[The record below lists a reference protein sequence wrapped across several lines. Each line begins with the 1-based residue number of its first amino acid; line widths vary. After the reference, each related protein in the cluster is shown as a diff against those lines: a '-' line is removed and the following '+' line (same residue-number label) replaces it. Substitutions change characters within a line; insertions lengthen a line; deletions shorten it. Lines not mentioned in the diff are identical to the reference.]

1 MSNTVNDI
9 NKIYCDSPISVKH
22 INMTSLLF
30 VDDRVVSKSRYSVVD
45 NYINL
50 LDVAEKDICLYQ
62 HRGSS
67 NYYEYHMNL
76 KELSTISGR
85 DIYGNT
91 LQNITKTNHIL
102 FINGLKIQ
110 QSAYTIDTENNTITL
125 NVIFP
130 NEEISTVIIY
140 TSDSMQYMGKV
151 NAIDEE
157 NGGYKKDWNLEKH
170 SFKLDDYTYLRYIFF
185 KNGEVLTRDYIH
197 KIRDVVTLNTEL
209 NIRIN
214 PETGEKYMVDDIDY
228 YMLPIDTENV
238 IFNADPGYFSYGPKD
253 NLDLPVPEV
262 HDAEVTFQ
270 SIVRLAIDDV
280 RKGFFIR
287 EVDGD
292 GCVMISGENFETKTA
307 YCTTIKKF
315 SKESYSKNE
324 YFVQVPNAKSIL
336 KYISEY
342 DLNKMFMPE
351 ILGSFQKL
359 LLDETYDSVQRLKN
373 SRSINYVDST
383 EINKLIRFMGL
394 DINLTNIDL
403 EKKHALLEELT
414 NFYNIVGTRE
424 SYNFY
429 NITNNTGKIVNID
442 QLFTPIKD
450 YTDTETLDSARRY
463 VDFRTAEELGAVTK
477 TRYEYP
483 FYDLGQVD
491 ILANPDDSFTNQP
504 RDEGIL
510 NYTGYKMIGE
520 LLIDSRDRISG
531 FTKND
536 YIELNDVFDPSEKNF
551 KVMIKFKTPNNV
563 ATGSDQALFEANG
576 NINYY
581 GLIIYIRSNGYLA
594 FNFPKEDM
602 SGWYGGV
609 TSNFILKPN
618 TWYWVIVERI
628 DKKITSYYS
637 INGRDYITIGS
648 KTLTDNFI
656 MPTFNY
662 TRIGVRKNTITNKI
676 SNIYNGIIDLNEYY
690 IYIDDSLY
698 WTAMPTGLPATLSH
712 TTNVVV
718 NLLKKKLIIYKLSS
732 GNEQYVGYVCEND
745 KIYNDNK
752 IEIGYVTG
760 ENHDIPHIE
769 NMTEYE
775 LIDIDPGEELNVNE
789 LLLNVNIEKY
799 TPINRYIVEPVAGP
813 NKPTMDFGYVN
824 EEATSFYDFG
834 YVSDTIKGQWI
845 SWTEWDRPKNWYPT
859 NHVDVAVQIPPT
871 IDYKTFMTEFK
882 NTFYDIASAVL
893 YIHSIIE
900 VYTFGDENPSGVSAN
915 FGILT
920 TPTYYAYEWA
930 FTNDPRR
937 QDYRYD

>member
-9 NKIYCDSPISVKH
+9 NKIYCDSPISVRH

-30 VDDRVVSKSRYSVVD
+30 VDDKVVSKSRYSVID
-45 NYINL
+45 SYINL

-67 NYYEYHMNL
+67 NYYEYRMNL

-130 NEEISTVIIY
+130 NEEISTIIIY

-157 NGGYKKDWNLEKH
+157 TGGYKRDWNLEKH

-287 EVDGD
+287 EADGD

-342 DLNKMFMPE
+342 DLNKMLMPE

-510 NYTGYKMIGE
+510 NYTGYKIIGE
-520 LLIDSRDRISG
+520 PLIDSRDRISG

-536 YIELNDVFDPSEKNF
+536 YIELNDIFDPSEKNF

-576 NINYY
+576 NINYC
-581 GLIIYIRSNGYLA
+581 GLIVYIRSNGHLA

-609 TSNFILKPN
+609 TSSFILKPN

-637 INGRDYITIGS
+637 INGRDYIIIGS
-648 KTLTDNFI
+648 KTLTDNFV

-662 TRIGVRKNTITNKI
+662 TRIGVRKNTITDKI

-698 WTAMPTGLPATLSH
+698 WTAIPTGLPATLSH
-712 TTNVVV
+712 TSNVVV
-718 NLLKKKLIIYKLSS
+718 NLIKKKLIVYKLSS
-732 GNEQYVGYVCEND
+732 SNEQYVGYVCEND

-789 LLLNVNIEKY
+789 LLLNVNVEKY
-799 TPINRYIVEPVAGP
+799 TPVNRYIIEPVAGP
-813 NKPTMDFGYVN
+813 NKPTMDFGYIN

-900 VYTFGDENPSGVSAN
+900 VYTFGDENPSGVGAN

-920 TPTYYAYEWA
+920 TPTYYTYEWA